1 MTSRCHY
8 DNIPT
13 GRTYGTAD
21 FRMIPGVR
29 NGEKMGEIEQRESK
43 YDCLRLDN
51 QLCFPLYVCSKEII
65 RRYKPYLDELDLTYT
80 QYITMMAVWEHH
92 EMKVKELGKCLF
104 LDSGTLTPVLKKL
117 ESKGYLERSRSH
129 TDERN
134 LIVTITEEGKK
145 LRERAL
151 GVPGKMACCVNL
163 SGEEAET
170 LYVLLYKTLHNIMQ
184 D

>member
-1 MTSRCHY
+1 MEESGQKGSGKRDQDQGNPAQT
-8 DNIPT
+8 D
-13 GRTYGTAD
+13 
-21 FRMIPGVR
+21 
-29 NGEKMGEIEQRESK
+29 SK

-92 EMKVKELGKCLF
+92 EMNVKELGKCLF

-134 LIVTITEEGKK
+134 LIVRITEEGKK
-145 LRERAL
+145 LRDRAL
-151 GVPGKMACCVNL
+151 EVPEKMACCVNL
-163 SGEEAET
+163 SEEEAQT
-170 LYVLLYKTLHNIMQ
+170 LYVLLYRTLHNIMQ